1 MKLFLQSILHGSYSS
16 QLLFAVMA
24 FFCLFISPIK
34 AQNVSCS
41 LANKVYTAPGQMGKA
56 YAILN
61 NWERNTL
68 VHKVGYTLNL
78 NGKTTEE
85 RTITL
90 DTPLDY
96 NGSSTIAIDIPAGTQ
111 PGLDDF
117 SVTIVS
123 VNGAPNRNFSP
134 TSGSERYTLTRPVWR
149 KAVVEDL
156 TGMWCPNCPTGIASL
171 EHLNKV
177 AANRVIG
184 LAAHDGDALNA
195 GDYYHVFRKFLGRPK
210 IVLNGAHIV
219 APYYGNSGT
228 DEQPFGLLADVEK
241 ASGAQSAVE
250 LKVQAAWT
258 SDHKGIEVRSS
269 TTFRCPVSENK
280 YRLAYVLTADNLRQP
295 SFYQENNATGDPAWK
310 NSVPEMKFFYDAG
323 RRVQGLPFND
333 VVFAATGIYQGIEGS
348 LPKQM
353 PLDVP
358 FIHTQK
364 YGSFSNLT
372 SRAFNF
378 IQKDTK
384 VHAVVLVIDPETREI
399 INAERCEVGESFTPF
414 PQDPVAPP
422 NVARIEMPATVTQ
435 PLNSE
440 FVLQAKTFPQE
451 ATSAIVW
458 EVADAKIVASLGG
471 GKFRALKVG
480 ETTITARAKD
490 AGGVT
495 AKCVVRVPAPNVARI
510 EMPATMTQP
519 LNSEFVLTAKTFP
532 QEATSDIVWEV
543 ADAKVIESLGGGKFR
558 ALKVGETTITAR
570 AKDAGGA
577 IAKCVVRVPNVARI
591 ELPATV
597 TQPLNSEFTLQAKTF
612 PQEATSVIVWEVAD
626 SKIVASLG
634 DGKFH
639 ALKVGETTITARAKD
654 AGGAIAKCV
663 VRVSAPNVARIEMP
677 ATLTQPLTSEFVL
690 QAKTFPQEATS
701 AIVWEVADA
710 KVIESLGGGKFRAL
724 KVGETTITA
733 RAQDSGGAIAKCVV
747 RVPAPNVA
755 RIEMPTTVTQP
766 LNSEFTLQA
775 KTFPQEATSA
785 IAWEVADAK
794 IIKSLGGGKFR
805 ALKVGETTITA
816 RAQDADG
823 VTAKC
828 VVLVP
833 APNVKRI
840 EMPATL
846 TQPLKSEFTLTAK
859 TFPQEATSA
868 IVWEVA
874 DAKIVAS
881 LGGGKF
887 RALKVG
893 ETTITARA
901 QDADGVT
908 AKCVVRV
915 PAPNVARIEM
925 PADLTQ
931 PLNSKFTLTAKTFPQ
946 EATSDIVW
954 EVADAKVIESLGSG
968 KFRVLKVGEAT
979 ITARAQ
985 DAGGAIAK
993 CVVRVP
999 APNVARIEMPANLT
1013 QPLNSE
1019 FALTAK
1025 TFPQEATS
1033 AILWEVAD
1041 SKVIESLGGGKFR
1054 ALKVGETTITARA
1067 QDAGGVTAKCV
1078 ITVTAPT
1085 AIVPQTISLVVHR
1098 NNTMLLIEEAPAGL
1112 PVVVYDLLGRKLA
1125 SGRTNAPTTRLHVGD
1140 SPLWIVIIG
1149 NKTYRLKQ

>member
-1 MKLFLQSILHGSYSS
+1 MKLFLQSILHRLCSS
-16 QLLFAVMA
+16 RLLFAVMA
-24 FFCLFISPIK
+24 FFCLLISPVK

-85 RTITL
+85 LTITL

-111 PGLDDF
+111 PGLDNF

-134 TSGSERYTLTRPVWR
+134 TSGSERYTLSRPVWR

-177 AANRVIG
+177 ASDRVIG

-195 GDYYHVFRKFLGRPK
+195 SDYYHVFKKFPGRPK
-210 IVLNGAHIV
+210 IVLNGAHVV

-250 LKVQAAWT
+250 VKVQAAWT
-258 SDHKGIEVRSS
+258 ADHKGIEVRSS

-280 YRLAYVLTADNLRQP
+280 YRLAYVLTADNLRHP
-295 SFYQENNATGDPAWK
+295 SFYQNNNATGDSRWA
-310 NSVPEMKFFYDAG
+310 NSVPEMKFFYNAPGTVKD
-323 RRVQGLPFND
+323 LPFND

-353 PLDVP
+353 PLDAP

-378 IQKDTK
+378 IKKDTK
-384 VHAVVLVIDPETREI
+384 VHAVVLVIDPENREI

-422 NVARIEMPATVTQ
+422 NVARIEMPATLTQ

-440 FVLQAKTFPQE
+440 FTLQAKTFPKE
-451 ATSAIVW
+451 ATSDIVW
-458 EVADAKIVASLGG
+458 EVADSKVIESLGG

-480 ETTITARAKD
+480 ETTITARAED

-510 EMPATMTQP
+510 EMPANLTQP
-519 LNSEFVLTAKTFP
+519 LNSEFTLQVKTFP
-532 QEATSDIVWEV
+532 QEATSAIVWEV
-543 ADAKVIESLGGGKFR
+543 ADKTIISSIGGGKFR
-558 ALKVGETTITAR
+558 TLKVGETTITAR
-570 AKDAGGA
+570 AQDAGGVT
-577 IAKCVVRVPNVARI
+577 AKCVVRVP
-591 ELPATV
+591 
-597 TQPLNSEFTLQAKTF
+597 
-612 PQEATSVIVWEVAD
+612 
-626 SKIVASLG
+626 
-634 DGKFH
+634 
-639 ALKVGETTITARAKD
+639 
-654 AGGAIAKCV
+654 
-663 VRVSAPNVARIEMP
+663 APNVARIEMP
-677 ATLTQPLTSEFVL
+677 ANLTQPLNSEFTL
-690 QAKTFPQEATS
+690 TAKTFPQEATS

-733 RAQDSGGAIAKCVV
+733 RAQDAGGVTAKCVV

-755 RIEMPTTVTQP
+755 RIEMPANLTQPLNSKFTLQAKTFPKEATSAIVWEVADKTIISSIGGGKFRALKVGETTITARAKDTGGVTAKCVVRVPAPNVARIEMPETLTQPLNSEFTLQAKTFPQEATSAIVWEVADKTIISSIGGGKFRTLKVGETTITARAKDAGGVTAQCVVRVPAPNVARIEMPATVTQP

-785 IAWEVADAK
+785 IVWEVADSK
-794 IIKSLGGGKFR
+794 VIESLGGGKFR
-805 ALKVGETTITA
+805 ALKVGETTITV
-816 RAQDADG
+816 RA
-823 VTAKC
+823 K
-828 VVLVP
+828 
-833 APNVKRI
+833 
-840 EMPATL
+840 
-846 TQPLKSEFTLTAK
+846 
-859 TFPQEATSA
+859 
-868 IVWEVA
+868 
-874 DAKIVAS
+874 
-881 LGGGKF
+881 
-887 RALKVG
+887 
-893 ETTITARA
+893 
-901 QDADGVT
+901 
-908 AKCVVRV
+908 
-915 PAPNVARIEM
+915 
-925 PADLTQ
+925 
-931 PLNSKFTLTAKTFPQ
+931 
-946 EATSDIVW
+946 
-954 EVADAKVIESLGSG
+954 
-968 KFRVLKVGEAT
+968 
-979 ITARAQ
+979 
-985 DAGGAIAK
+985 DAGGVTAK

-1019 FALTAK
+1019 FRLQAK
-1025 TFPQEATS
+1025 TLPQEATS
-1033 AILWEVAD
+1033 DIVWEVAD

-1067 QDAGGVTAKCV
+1067 KDAGGVTAKCV
-1078 ITVTAPT
+1078 VTVIAPT
-1085 AIVPQTISLVVHR
+1085 AIVSHTIPLVVYR
-1098 NNTMLLIEEAPAGL
+1098 INTTLVIEEAPAGL

-1125 SGRTNAPTTRLHVGD
+1125 SGRTNASTTRLHVGE
-1140 SPLWIVIIG
+1140 SPLWIVVVG

>member
-16 QLLFAVMA
+16 RLLFAVMA
-24 FFCLFISPIK
+24 FFCLLISPIK

-56 YAILN
+56 YAILT
-61 NWERNTL
+61 NWERKTL
-68 VHKVGYTLNL
+68 VHKIGYTLTL
-78 NGKTTEE
+78 NGTTTEE
-85 RTITL
+85 RTIAL
-90 DTPLDY
+90 DAPLDY
-96 NGSSTIAIDIPAGTQ
+96 NGSATIAIDIPAGTQ
-111 PGLDDF
+111 PGFDGF
-117 SVTIVS
+117 FVTIVS

-134 TSGSERYTLTRPVWR
+134 TSGSERYTLSRPVWR

-195 GDYYHVFRKFLGRPK
+195 GDYYDVFRKHPGRPK
-210 IVLNGAHIV
+210 IILNGAHVV

-228 DEQPFGLLADVEK
+228 DEQPFGLLTDVEK

-258 SDHKGIEVRSS
+258 DNRKGIEVRSS
-269 TTFRCPVSENK
+269 TTFRCPFSENK
-280 YRLAYVLTADNLRQP
+280 YRLAYVLTADNLRHP
-295 SFYQENNATGDPAWK
+295 SFYQNNNATGDPAWK
-310 NSVPEMKFFYDAG
+310 NSVPAMKFFYDAG

-422 NVARIEMPATVTQ
+422 NVARIEMPATLTQ

-440 FVLQAKTFPQE
+440 FTLQ
-451 ATSAIVW
+451 
-458 EVADAKIVASLGG
+458 
-471 GKFRALKVG
+471 
-480 ETTITARAKD
+480 
-490 AGGVT
+490 
-495 AKCVVRVPAPNVARI
+495 
-510 EMPATMTQP
+510 
-519 LNSEFVLTAKTFP
+519 AKTFP

-570 AKDAGGA
+570 AQDTDGVT
-577 IAKCVVRVPNVARI
+577 AKCVVRVPAPNVARI
-591 ELPATV
+591 EMPANLTQPLNSEFALQAKTFPQEATSAIVWEVADSKIIKSLGGGKFRALKVGETTITARAKDAGGMTAQCVMRVPAPNVARIEMPATL

-612 PQEATSVIVWEVAD
+612 PQEATSDIVWEVADAKIVASLGGGKFRALKVGETTITARAKDAGGVTAQCVVRVPAPNVARIEMPATMTQPLNSEFALQAKTFPQEATSAIVWEVAD
-626 SKIVASLG
+626 SKVIESLG
-634 DGKFH
+634 GGKFR

-663 VRVSAPNVARIEMP
+663 VRVPAPNMARIEMP
-677 ATLTQPLTSEFVL
+677 ATL
-690 QAKTFPQEATS
+690 
-701 AIVWEVADA
+701 
-710 KVIESLGGGKFRAL
+710 
-724 KVGETTITA
+724 
-733 RAQDSGGAIAKCVV
+733 
-747 RVPAPNVA
+747 
-755 RIEMPTTVTQP
+755 TQP

-816 RAQDADG
+816 RAQDAG
-823 VTAKC
+823 GAIAKC
-828 VVLVP
+828 VVRVP
-833 APNVKRI
+833 APNVARI

-846 TQPLKSEFTLTAK
+846 TQPLNSEFALTAK

-868 IVWEVA
+868 IEWEVA
-874 DAKIVAS
+874 DSKIVAS

-901 QDADGVT
+901 KDAGGVT
-908 AKCVVRV
+908 AQCVVRV
-915 PAPNVARIEM
+915 PAPNVAHIEM
-925 PADLTQ
+925 PATLTQ
-931 PLNSKFTLTAKTFPQ
+931 PLNSEFTLTAKTFP
-946 EATSDIVW
+946 
-954 EVADAKVIESLGSG
+954 K
-968 KFRVLKVGEAT
+968 
-979 ITARAQ
+979 
-985 DAGGAIAK
+985 
-993 CVVRVP
+993 
-999 APNVARIEMPANLT
+999 
-1013 QPLNSE
+1013 
-1019 FALTAK
+1019 
-1025 TFPQEATS
+1025 EATS
-1033 AILWEVAD
+1033 AIVWEVAD

-1067 QDAGGVTAKCV
+1067 QDADGVTTKCV

-1085 AIVPQTISLVVHR
+1085 AIVPQTISLVVYR
-1098 NNTMLLIEEAPAGL
+1098 NNTLLLIEEAPAGL

>member
-1 MKLFLQSILHGSYSS
+1 MNLSRPNTLQRLYTSRLLVAVTACFCFFASS
-16 QLLFAVMA
+16 LQ
-24 FFCLFISPIK
+24 

-41 LANKVYTAPGQMGKA
+41 VANKVYSVAGQKGKA
-56 YAILN
+56 HVLVT
-61 NWERNTL
+61 NWNRQEVKTISFTL
-68 VHKVGYTLNL
+68 TSEGTTSSEQQLTL
-78 NGKTTEE
+78 T
-85 RTITL
+85 
-90 DTPLDY
+90 TPLKYQDTDDI
-96 NGSSTIAIDIPAGTQ
+96 TIDVPAGNK
-111 PGLDDF
+111 PGVDDF
-117 SVTIVS
+117 TINITK
-123 VNGAPNRNFSP
+123 VNGEFNRNVYPMS
-134 TSGSERYTLTRPVWR
+134 SSQRYTLTRPVWR

-156 TGMWCPNCPTGIASL
+156 TGMWCPNCPPGIASL

-177 AANRVIG
+177 SANRVIG

-195 GDYYHVFRKFLGRPK
+195 VDYYHVFRKFPGRPK
-210 IVLNGAHIV
+210 IVLNGAHVV

-258 SDHKGIEVRSS
+258 TDHKGIEVRSS

-280 YRLAYVLTADNLRQP
+280 YRLAYVLTADNLRHP
-295 SFYQENNATGDPAWK
+295 SFYQYNNATGDSRWA

-422 NVARIEMPATVTQ
+422 NVARIEMPAKVTQ

-440 FVLQAKTFPQE
+440 FVLQ
-451 ATSAIVW
+451 
-458 EVADAKIVASLGG
+458 
-471 GKFRALKVG
+471 
-480 ETTITARAKD
+480 
-490 AGGVT
+490 
-495 AKCVVRVPAPNVARI
+495 
-510 EMPATMTQP
+510 
-519 LNSEFVLTAKTFP
+519 AKTFP

-570 AKDAGGA
+570 AKDAGGVT
-577 IAKCVVRVPNVARI
+577 AKCVVRVP
-591 ELPATV
+591 
-597 TQPLNSEFTLQAKTF
+597 
-612 PQEATSVIVWEVAD
+612 
-626 SKIVASLG
+626 
-634 DGKFH
+634 
-639 ALKVGETTITARAKD
+639 
-654 AGGAIAKCV
+654 
-663 VRVSAPNVARIEMP
+663 APNVARIEMP
-677 ATLTQPLTSEFVL
+677 ATVTQPLNNEFTL
-690 QAKTFPQEATS
+690 TAKTFPQEATS

-710 KVIESLGGGKFRAL
+710 KIIESLGGGKFRAL
-724 KVGETTITA
+724 KVGETTIIA
-733 RAQDSGGAIAKCVV
+733 RAQDADGVIAKCVV

-755 RIEMPTTVTQP
+755 RIKMPATLTQP
-766 LNSEFTLQA
+766 LNSEFTLTA
-775 KTFPQEATSA
+775 KTFPKEATSA
-785 IAWEVADAK
+785 IEWEVADAK

-828 VVLVP
+828 VVRVP
-833 APNVKRI
+833 APNIARI

-846 TQPLKSEFTLTAK
+846 TQPLNSEFTLQAK
-859 TFPQEATSA
+859 TFPKEATSD

-874 DAKIVAS
+874 DSKVIES
-881 LGGGKF
+881 LGGDKF

-901 QDADGVT
+901 KDACGVT
-908 AKCVVRV
+908 AKC
-915 PAPNVARIEM
+915 
-925 PADLTQ
+925 
-931 PLNSKFTLTAKTFPQ
+931 
-946 EATSDIVW
+946 
-954 EVADAKVIESLGSG
+954 
-968 KFRVLKVGEAT
+968 
-979 ITARAQ
+979 
-985 DAGGAIAK
+985 
-993 CVVRVP
+993 
-999 APNVARIEMPANLT
+999 
-1013 QPLNSE
+1013 
-1019 FALTAK
+1019 ALT
-1025 TFPQEATS
+1025 
-1033 AILWEVAD
+1033 
-1041 SKVIESLGGGKFR
+1041 VI
-1054 ALKVGETTITARA
+1054 
-1067 QDAGGVTAKCV
+1067 
-1078 ITVTAPT
+1078 APT
-1085 AIVPQTISLVVHR
+1085 AIVSHAIPLVVYR
-1098 NNTMLLIEEAPAGL
+1098 NNTTLLIEEAPAGL
-1112 PVVVYDLLGRKLA
+1112 PVVVCDLLGRKLA
-1125 SGRTNAPTTRLHVGD
+1125 SGRTKTPTTSLHVGD